1 MNMPFLKD
9 IPPFI
14 FFTGKGG
21 VGKTSL
27 ACATAVWLADQGKR
41 TLLVSTDPAS
51 NVGQVFS
58 QTIGHRIT
66 DISTVENLAAME
78 VDPMA
83 AAQAYRDRVLDP
95 VRGLMPADV
104 VSSIEEQLSGSCTT
118 EIAAF
123 DEFTGLLTNHEL
135 REKYD
140 HIVFDTAPTGHTIRM
155 LELPGAWSGYL
166 EANPDAAANLGPL
179 VGLEKQQHQYS
190 DAVKALSDAAL
201 TRLVLV
207 ARAQASTLK
216 EVSHT
221 HDELSAIGLQHQH
234 LAINGVLPPFAGE
247 NDPLAQSILAREEK
261 ALQAMPENLANLP
274 RSQLYLKPFNL
285 VGLEALRQ
293 LFTENKASLPLPAT
307 TLNTLDLPKLA
318 SLVDELSLTGKGLVM
333 AMGKGGVGKT
343 TVAASIAVS
352 LAKRGHKVHLTTS
365 DPAAHLSYTL
375 DGSLPNLQVS
385 RIDPKVETERYRRF
399 VLENQGKGLDAEG
412 LAVLEEDLRSP
423 CTEEIAVFQAFSR
436 IIKEADDHF
445 VIMDTAPTGHTLL
458 LLDATGAYHR
468 EMVRQ
473 MGQTHDHVMTPMMQL
488 QDPEKTKVIIVT
500 LTVLENLQCEG
511 FQPFFACQTRVRDP
525 GRREHTKHMLR
536 LRREGQITGKQV
548 PEIILLNSHDGTSSY
563 QMLPGLFRA
572 VCQNGLVCG
581 ESFGEVRVPHKGDVV
596 SQVIEGAYEVL
607 GIFDRVEEK
616 RDAMQS
622 LMLPPPAQQALAQAA
637 LTYRFGEDHQPV
649 TAPQILSPRRWQ
661 DESNDL
667 WTTYQRIQENLIKGG
682 LSGRSAKGGRTHTRA
697 VRGIDGDVKLNRALW
712 VMAEAMLSG
721 FQS

>member
-66 DISTVENLAAME
+66 DISTVQNLAAME

-95 VRGLMPADV
+95 VRGLMSAEV

-234 LAINGVLPPFAGE
+234 LAINGVLPPFVGE
-247 NDPLAQSILAREEK
+247 NDPLAQSILAREGK
-261 ALQAMPENLANLP
+261 ALLAMPENLANLP
-274 RSQLYLKPFNL
+274 RSQLFLKPFNL
-285 VGLEALRQ
+285 VGLEALRE
-293 LFTENKASLPLPAT
+293 LFTESKASPVLATT
-307 TLNTLDLPKLA
+307 TLNALDLPKLA
-318 SLVDELSLTGKGLVM
+318 SLVDELSQTGKGLIM
-333 AMGKGGVGKT
+333 TMGKGGVGKT
-343 TVAASIAVS
+343 TVAASVAVS

-473 MGQTHDHVMTPMMQL
+473 MGQTHDHVLTPMMQL

-500 LTVLENLQCEG
+500 LAETTPVLEAANLQ
-511 FQPFFACQTRVRDP
+511 QD
-525 GRREHTKHMLR
+525 
-536 LRREGQITGKQV
+536 LRRAGIEPWAWVI
-548 PEIILLNSHDGTSSY
+548 NSSLAAAKPSSPFLVTRASRE
-563 QMLPGLFRA
+563 LPLINDVTEQFAKRIA
-572 VCQNGLVCG
+572 LTPLQN
-581 ESFGEVRVPHKGDVV
+581 
-596 SQVIEGAYEVL
+596 
-607 GIFDRVEEK
+607 EE
-616 RDAMQS
+616 
-622 LMLPPPAQQALAQAA
+622 PVGAA
-637 LTYRFGEDHQPV
+637 L
-649 TAPQILSPRRWQ
+649 L
-661 DESNDL
+661 
-667 WTTYQRIQENLIKGG
+667 
-682 LSGRSAKGGRTHTRA
+682 AK
-697 VRGIDGDVKLNRALW
+697 
-712 VMAEAMLSG
+712 MAD
-721 FQS
+721 

>member
-66 DISTVENLAAME
+66 DISTVQNLAAME

-135 REKYD
+135 QEKYD

-285 VGLEALRQ
+285 VGLEALRL

-318 SLVDELSLTGKGLVM
+318 SLVDELSQTGKGLVM
-333 AMGKGGVGKT
+333 TMGKGGVGKT
-343 TVAASIAVS
+343 TVAALVAVS

-385 RIDPKVETERYRRF
+385 RIDPKVETERYRHF

-500 LTVLENLQCEG
+500 LAETTPVLEAANLQ
-511 FQPFFACQTRVRDP
+511 QD
-525 GRREHTKHMLR
+525 
-536 LRREGQITGKQV
+536 LRRA
-548 PEIILLNSHDGTSSY
+548 EIEPWAWVINSSLAAAKPSSPFLVTRASCE
-563 QMLPGLFRA
+563 LPLI
-572 VCQNGLVCG
+572 N
-581 ESFGEVRVPHKGDVV
+581 DVTE
-596 SQVIEGAYEVL
+596 QYA
-607 GIFDRVEEK
+607 K
-616 RDAMQS
+616 RI
-622 LMLPPPAQQALAQAA
+622 ALAA
-637 LTYRFGEDHQPV
+637 LQNEEPV
-649 TAPQILSPRRWQ
+649 GTAL
-661 DESNDL
+661 L
-667 WTTYQRIQENLIKGG
+667 
-682 LSGRSAKGGRTHTRA
+682 AK
-697 VRGIDGDVKLNRALW
+697 
-712 VMAEAMLSG
+712 MAG
-721 FQS
+721 

>member
-51 NVGQVFS
+51 NVGQVLS

-247 NDPLAQSILAREEK
+247 NDPLAQSILVREEK
-261 ALQAMPENLANLP
+261 ALQAMPDNLANLP

-285 VGLEALRQ
+285 VGLEALRE
-293 LFTENKASLPLPAT
+293 LFTQSKAAPALPAT
-307 TLNTLDLPKLA
+307 TLNVLDLPKLS
-318 SLVDELSLTGKGLVM
+318 SLVDELSQTGNGLVM
-333 AMGKGGVGKT
+333 TMGKGGVGKT
-343 TVAASIAVS
+343 TIAASVAVS

-473 MGQTHDHVMTPMMQL
+473 MGQTHDNLLTPMMLL

-500 LTVLENLQCEG
+500 LAETTPVLEAANLQ
-511 FQPFFACQTRVRDP
+511 QD
-525 GRREHTKHMLR
+525 
-536 LRREGQITGKQV
+536 LRRA
-548 PEIILLNSHDGTSSY
+548 EIEPWAWVINSSLAAAKPSSPFLVTRASRE
-563 QMLPGLFRA
+563 LPLINDVTEQFAERIA
-572 VCQNGLVCG
+572 LTPLQN
-581 ESFGEVRVPHKGDVV
+581 
-596 SQVIEGAYEVL
+596 
-607 GIFDRVEEK
+607 EE
-616 RDAMQS
+616 
-622 LMLPPPAQQALAQAA
+622 PVGAA
-637 LTYRFGEDHQPV
+637 L
-649 TAPQILSPRRWQ
+649 L
-661 DESNDL
+661 
-667 WTTYQRIQENLIKGG
+667 
-682 LSGRSAKGGRTHTRA
+682 AK
-697 VRGIDGDVKLNRALW
+697 
-712 VMAEAMLSG
+712 MAG
-721 FQS
+721 

>member
-1 MNMPFLKD
+1 MFKRHS
-9 IPPFI
+9 PFI

-247 NDPLAQSILAREEK
+247 DDPLAQSILVREEK
-261 ALQAMPENLANLP
+261 ALQAMPDNLANLP

-285 VGLEALRQ
+285 VGLEALRE
-293 LFTENKASLPLPAT
+293 LFTQSKAAPALPDT
-307 TLNTLDLPKLA
+307 TLNVLDLPKLS
-318 SLVDELSLTGKGLVM
+318 SLVDELSQTGNGLVM
-333 AMGKGGVGKT
+333 TMGKGGVGKT
-343 TVAASIAVS
+343 TIAASVAVS

-473 MGQTHDHVMTPMMQL
+473 MGQTHDNLLTPMMLL

-500 LTVLENLQCEG
+500 LAETTPVLEAANLQ
-511 FQPFFACQTRVRDP
+511 QD
-525 GRREHTKHMLR
+525 
-536 LRREGQITGKQV
+536 LRRA
-548 PEIILLNSHDGTSSY
+548 EIEPWAWVINSSLAAAKPSS
-563 QMLPGLFRA
+563 PF
-572 VCQNGLVCG
+572 LV
-581 ESFGEVRVPHKGDVV
+581 
-596 SQVIEGAYEVL
+596 
-607 GIFDRVEEK
+607 
-616 RDAMQS
+616 
-622 LMLPPPAQQALAQAA
+622 
-637 LTYRFGEDHQPV
+637 
-649 TAPQILSPRRWQ
+649 
-661 DESNDL
+661 
-667 WTTYQRIQENLIKGG
+667 
-682 LSGRSAKGGRTHTRA
+682 TRA
-697 VRGIDGDVKLNRALW
+697 SRELPLINDVTEQFAERIALSVGNSDNPEGRFASASCSRCHIAAARASCSASALGSTRL
-712 VMAEAMLSG
+712 MTRY
-721 FQS
+721 

>member
-66 DISTVENLAAME
+66 DISTVQNLAAME

-234 LAINGVLPPFAGE
+234 LAINGVLPPFVGE
-247 NDPLAQSILAREEK
+247 NDPLAQSILAREGK
-261 ALQAMPENLANLP
+261 ALLAMPENLANLP
-274 RSQLYLKPFNL
+274 RSQLFLKPFNL
-285 VGLEALRQ
+285 VGLEALRE
-293 LFTENKASLPLPAT
+293 LFTESEASMSLPTT

-333 AMGKGGVGKT
+333 TMGKGGVGKT
-343 TVAASIAVS
+343 TVAASVAVS

-500 LTVLENLQCEG
+500 LAETTPVLEAANLQ
-511 FQPFFACQTRVRDP
+511 QD
-525 GRREHTKHMLR
+525 
-536 LRREGQITGKQV
+536 LRRA
-548 PEIILLNSHDGTSSY
+548 EIEPWAWVINSSLAAAKPSSPF
-563 QMLPGLFRA
+563 LVTRA
-572 VCQNGLVCG
+572 SRELSLINDVTEQHAKRIALTPLQN
-581 ESFGEVRVPHKGDVV
+581 
-596 SQVIEGAYEVL
+596 
-607 GIFDRVEEK
+607 EE
-616 RDAMQS
+616 
-622 LMLPPPAQQALAQAA
+622 PVGAA
-637 LTYRFGEDHQPV
+637 L
-649 TAPQILSPRRWQ
+649 L
-661 DESNDL
+661 
-667 WTTYQRIQENLIKGG
+667 
-682 LSGRSAKGGRTHTRA
+682 AK
-697 VRGIDGDVKLNRALW
+697 
-712 VMAEAMLSG
+712 MAD
-721 FQS
+721 

>member
-95 VRGLMPADV
+95 VRGLMPAEV

-221 HDELSAIGLQHQH
+221 HDELSVIGLQHQH
-234 LAINGVLPPFAGE
+234 LAINGVLPPFVGE
-247 NDPLAQSILAREEK
+247 KDPLGQSILAREEK
-261 ALQAMPENLANLP
+261 ALQAMPDNLANLP

-285 VGLEALRQ
+285 VGLEALRE
-293 LFTENKASLPLPAT
+293 LFTQSKASLPLPAT
-307 TLNTLDLPKLA
+307 TQNTLDLPKLA

-333 AMGKGGVGKT
+333 TMGKGGVGKT
-343 TVAASIAVS
+343 TIAASVAVS

-375 DGSLPNLQVS
+375 DASLPNLQVS

-473 MGQTHDHVMTPMMQL
+473 MGQTHDHVLTPMMQL

-500 LTVLENLQCEG
+500 LAETTPVLEAANLQQDLRRAGIEPWAWVVNNSLAATEPSSPFLKTRANRELPLISNVEEQYAKRIALTVLQ
-511 FQPFFACQTRVRDP
+511 
-525 GRREHTKHMLR
+525 
-536 LRREGQITGKQV
+536 
-548 PEIILLNSHDGTSSY
+548 S
-563 QMLPGLFRA
+563 
-572 VCQNGLVCG
+572 
-581 ESFGEVRVPHKGDVV
+581 
-596 SQVIEGAYEVL
+596 
-607 GIFDRVEEK
+607 EE
-616 RDAMQS
+616 
-622 LMLPPPAQQALAQAA
+622 
-637 LTYRFGEDHQPV
+637 PV
-649 TAPQILSPRRWQ
+649 
-661 DESNDL
+661 
-667 WTTYQRIQENLIKGG
+667 
-682 LSGRSAKGGRTHTRA
+682 
-697 VRGIDGDVKLNRALW
+697 GIDLLEEMTK
-712 VMAEAMLSG
+712 
-721 FQS
+721 

>member
-1 MNMPFLKD
+1 MPFLKD

-66 DISTVENLAAME
+66 DISTVQNLAAME

-95 VRGLMPADV
+95 VRGLMTADV

-135 REKYD
+135 QEKYD

-179 VGLEKQQHQYS
+179 VGLEKQQYQYS

-261 ALQAMPENLANLP
+261 ALLAMPENLANLP

-285 VGLEALRQ
+285 VGLEALRE
-293 LFTENKASLPLPAT
+293 LFTESKASPVLPAT

-333 AMGKGGVGKT
+333 TMGKGGVGKT
-343 TVAASIAVS
+343 TVAASVAVS

-436 IIKEADDHF
+436 VIKEADDHF

-500 LTVLENLQCEG
+500 LAETTPVLEAANLQ
-511 FQPFFACQTRVRDP
+511 QD
-525 GRREHTKHMLR
+525 
-536 LRREGQITGKQV
+536 LRRA
-548 PEIILLNSHDGTSSY
+548 EIEPWAWVINSSLAAAKPSSPLLVTRASRE
-563 QMLPGLFRA
+563 LPLINDVTELFAKRIA
-572 VCQNGLVCG
+572 LTPLQN
-581 ESFGEVRVPHKGDVV
+581 
-596 SQVIEGAYEVL
+596 
-607 GIFDRVEEK
+607 EE
-616 RDAMQS
+616 
-622 LMLPPPAQQALAQAA
+622 PVGAA
-637 LTYRFGEDHQPV
+637 L
-649 TAPQILSPRRWQ
+649 L
-661 DESNDL
+661 
-667 WTTYQRIQENLIKGG
+667 
-682 LSGRSAKGGRTHTRA
+682 AK
-697 VRGIDGDVKLNRALW
+697 
-712 VMAEAMLSG
+712 MAG
-721 FQS
+721 

>member
-1 MNMPFLKD
+1 MNIPFLKD

-247 NDPLAQSILAREEK
+247 DDPLPQSILAREEK
-261 ALQAMPENLANLP
+261 ALQAMPDNLANLP

-285 VGLEALRQ
+285 VGLEALRE
-293 LFTENKASLPLPAT
+293 LFTESKATPALPAT
-307 TLNTLDLPKLA
+307 TLNTLDLPKLS
-318 SLVDELSLTGKGLVM
+318 SLLDELSQTGKGLVM
-333 AMGKGGVGKT
+333 TMGKGGVGKT
-343 TVAASIAVS
+343 TVAASVAVS
-352 LAKRGHKVHLTTS
+352 LATRGHKVHLTTS

-423 CTEEIAVFQAFSR
+423 CTEEIAVFQAFSGSSKR
-436 IIKEADDHF
+436 QTTILSLWTPRQQVTHF
-445 VIMDTAPTGHTLL
+445 C
-458 LLDATGAYHR
+458 YW
-468 EMVRQ
+468 
-473 MGQTHDHVMTPMMQL
+473 MQ
-488 QDPEKTKVIIVT
+488 QEP
-500 LTVLENLQCEG
+500 
-511 FQPFFACQTRVRDP
+511 
-525 GRREHTKHMLR
+525 
-536 LRREGQITGKQV
+536 ITGKW
-548 PEIILLNSHDGTSSY
+548 
-563 QMLPGLFRA
+563 
-572 VCQNGLVCG
+572 C
-581 ESFGEVRVPHKGDVV
+581 VRWGKH
-596 SQVIEGAYEVL
+596 
-607 GIFDRVEEK
+607 
-616 RDAMQS
+616 MT
-622 LMLPPPAQQALAQAA
+622 M
-637 LTYRFGEDHQPV
+637 
-649 TAPQILSPRRWQ
+649 
-661 DESNDL
+661 
-667 WTTYQRIQENLIKGG
+667 
-682 LSGRSAKGGRTHTRA
+682 
-697 VRGIDGDVKLNRALW
+697 
-712 VMAEAMLSG
+712 
-721 FQS
+721 

>member
-66 DISTVENLAAME
+66 DISTVQNLAAME

-207 ARAQASTLK
+207 ARAQVSTLK

-234 LAINGVLPPFAGE
+234 LAINGVLPPFVGE
-247 NDPLAQSILAREEK
+247 NDPLAQSILAREGK
-261 ALQAMPENLANLP
+261 ALLAMPENLANLP
-274 RSQLYLKPFNL
+274 RSQLFLKPFNL
-285 VGLEALRQ
+285 VGLEALRE
-293 LFTENKASLPLPAT
+293 LFTESEASMSLPTT
-307 TLNTLDLPKLA
+307 TLNTLDLPKIA

-333 AMGKGGVGKT
+333 TMGKGGVGKT
-343 TVAASIAVS
+343 TVAASVAVS

-473 MGQTHDHVMTPMMQL
+473 MGQTHDNVLTPMMQL

-500 LTVLENLQCEG
+500 LAETTPVLEAANLQ
-511 FQPFFACQTRVRDP
+511 QD
-525 GRREHTKHMLR
+525 
-536 LRREGQITGKQV
+536 LRRA
-548 PEIILLNSHDGTSSY
+548 EIEPWAWVINSSLAAAKPSSPF
-563 QMLPGLFRA
+563 LVTRA
-572 VCQNGLVCG
+572 SRELSLIN
-581 ESFGEVRVPHKGDVV
+581 D
-596 SQVIEGAYEVL
+596 VIEQYA
-607 GIFDRVEEK
+607 K
-616 RDAMQS
+616 RI
-622 LMLPPPAQQALAQAA
+622 A
-637 LTYRFGEDHQPV
+637 LTPLQNEEPV
-649 TAPQILSPRRWQ
+649 GTALLA
-661 DESNDL
+661 E
-667 WTTYQRIQENLIKGG
+667 
-682 LSGRSAKGGRTHTRA
+682 
-697 VRGIDGDVKLNRALW
+697 
-712 VMAEAMLSG
+712 MAG
-721 FQS
+721 

>member
-58 QTIGHRIT
+58 QTIGHQIT
-66 DISTVENLAAME
+66 DISTVQNLAAME

-261 ALQAMPENLANLP
+261 ALLAMPENLANLP

-285 VGLEALRQ
+285 VGLEALRE
-293 LFTENKASLPLPAT
+293 LFTESEASMSLPTT

-333 AMGKGGVGKT
+333 TMGKGGVGKT
-343 TVAASIAVS
+343 TVAASVAVS

-436 IIKEADDHF
+436 VIKEADDHF

-473 MGQTHDHVMTPMMQL
+473 MGQTREHVMTPMMQL

-500 LTVLENLQCEG
+500 LAETTPVLEAANLQ
-511 FQPFFACQTRVRDP
+511 QD
-525 GRREHTKHMLR
+525 
-536 LRREGQITGKQV
+536 LRRA
-548 PEIILLNSHDGTSSY
+548 EIEPWAWVINSSLAAAKPSSPFLVTRASRE
-563 QMLPGLFRA
+563 LPLINDVTEQFAKRIA
-572 VCQNGLVCG
+572 LTPLQN
-581 ESFGEVRVPHKGDVV
+581 
-596 SQVIEGAYEVL
+596 
-607 GIFDRVEEK
+607 EE
-616 RDAMQS
+616 
-622 LMLPPPAQQALAQAA
+622 PVGAA
-637 LTYRFGEDHQPV
+637 L
-649 TAPQILSPRRWQ
+649 L
-661 DESNDL
+661 
-667 WTTYQRIQENLIKGG
+667 
-682 LSGRSAKGGRTHTRA
+682 AK
-697 VRGIDGDVKLNRALW
+697 
-712 VMAEAMLSG
+712 MAG
-721 FQS
+721 

>member
-66 DISTVENLAAME
+66 DISTVQNLAAME

-135 REKYD
+135 QEKYD

-247 NDPLAQSILAREEK
+247 NDPLAQSILEREEK
-261 ALQAMPENLANLP
+261 ALLAMPENLANLP

-285 VGLEALRQ
+285 VGLEALRE
-293 LFTENKASLPLPAT
+293 LFTESEASMSPPTT

-318 SLVDELSLTGKGLVM
+318 SLVDELSQTGKGLVM
-333 AMGKGGVGKT
+333 TMGKGGVGKT
-343 TVAASIAVS
+343 TVAASVAVS

-436 IIKEADDHF
+436 VIKEADDHF

-500 LTVLENLQCEG
+500 LAETTPVLEAANLQ
-511 FQPFFACQTRVRDP
+511 QD
-525 GRREHTKHMLR
+525 
-536 LRREGQITGKQV
+536 LRRA
-548 PEIILLNSHDGTSSY
+548 EIEPWAWVINSSLAAAKPSS
-563 QMLPGLFRA
+563 PF
-572 VCQNGLVCG
+572 LV
-581 ESFGEVRVPHKGDVV
+581 
-596 SQVIEGAYEVL
+596 
-607 GIFDRVEEK
+607 
-616 RDAMQS
+616 
-622 LMLPPPAQQALAQAA
+622 
-637 LTYRFGEDHQPV
+637 
-649 TAPQILSPRRWQ
+649 
-661 DESNDL
+661 
-667 WTTYQRIQENLIKGG
+667 
-682 LSGRSAKGGRTHTRA
+682 TRA
-697 VRGIDGDVKLNRALW
+697 SRELPLINDVTEQYAKRIAL
-712 VMAEAMLSG
+712 VALQNEEPVGTALLAKMAG
-721 FQS
+721 

>member
-1 MNMPFLKD
+1 MNMPFLKA

-27 ACATAVWLADQGKR
+27 ACATAVWLADQGKK

-66 DISTVENLAAME
+66 DITCVENLAAME

-95 VRGLMPADV
+95 VRDMLPADV

-166 EANPDAAANLGPL
+166 EANPDATANLGPL
-179 VGLEKQQHQYS
+179 VGLEKQQHQYA
-190 DAVKALSDAAL
+190 DAVNALSDATL

-207 ARAQASTLK
+207 ARAQTSTLK

-247 NDPLAQSILAREEK
+247 NDRLAQSILAREEK
-261 ALQAMPENLANLP
+261 ALQAMPDNLANLP

-285 VGLEALRQ
+285 VGLDALRA
-293 LFTENKASLPLPAT
+293 LFTDSNAAPETPIT
-307 TLNTLDLPKLA
+307 VLNTLNLPKLA
-318 SLVDELSLTGKGLVM
+318 SLVDELSQTGKGLVM
-333 AMGKGGVGKT
+333 TMGKGGVGKT
-343 TVAASIAVS
+343 TIAASVAVS

-375 DGSLPNLQVS
+375 DGSLANLQVS
-385 RIDPKVETERYRRF
+385 RIDPKAETERYRRF

-436 IIKEADDHF
+436 VIKDADDHF

-473 MGQTHDHVMTPMMQL
+473 MGKTHDHVITPMMQL

-500 LTVLENLQCEG
+500 LAETTPVLEAANLQN
-511 FQPFFACQTRVRDP
+511 D
-525 GRREHTKHMLR
+525 
-536 LRREGQITGKQV
+536 LRRAGIEPWAWVVNNSLAAAK
-548 PEIILLNSHDGTSSY
+548 PSSPFLLTRANRE
-563 QMLPGLFRA
+563 LPLISD
-572 VCQNGLVCG
+572 V
-581 ESFGEVRVPHKGDVV
+581 EV
-596 SQVIEGAYEVL
+596 QYA
-607 GIFDRVEEK
+607 K
-616 RDAMQS
+616 RI
-622 LMLPPPAQQALAQAA
+622 A
-637 LTYRFGEDHQPV
+637 LTALQSEEPV
-649 TAPQILSPRRWQ
+649 
-661 DESNDL
+661 
-667 WTTYQRIQENLIKGG
+667 
-682 LSGRSAKGGRTHTRA
+682 
-697 VRGIDGDVKLNRALW
+697 GIDLLVE
-712 VMAEAMLSG
+712 MAK
-721 FQS
+721 

>member
-27 ACATAVWLADQGKR
+27 ACATAVWLADQGKK

-66 DISTVENLAAME
+66 DISIVQNLAAME

-95 VRGLMPADV
+95 VRELMPADV

-155 LELPGAWSGYL
+155 LELPGAWIGYL

-234 LAINGVLPPFAGE
+234 LAINGVLPPFVGE
-247 NDPLAQSILAREEK
+247 NDPLAQSILAREEQ
-261 ALQAMPENLANLP
+261 ALLAMPENLANLP

-285 VGLEALRQ
+285 VGLEALRK
-293 LFTENKASLPLPAT
+293 LFTESEASMSLPTT

-333 AMGKGGVGKT
+333 TMGKGGVGKT
-343 TVAASIAVS
+343 TVAASVAVS

-436 IIKEADDHF
+436 VIKEADDHF

-500 LTVLENLQCEG
+500 LAETTPVLEAANLQ
-511 FQPFFACQTRVRDP
+511 QD
-525 GRREHTKHMLR
+525 
-536 LRREGQITGKQV
+536 LRRAGIEPWAWVI
-548 PEIILLNSHDGTSSY
+548 NSSLAAAKPSSPFLVTRASRE
-563 QMLPGLFRA
+563 LPLINDVTEQFAKRIA
-572 VCQNGLVCG
+572 LTPLQN
-581 ESFGEVRVPHKGDVV
+581 
-596 SQVIEGAYEVL
+596 
-607 GIFDRVEEK
+607 EE
-616 RDAMQS
+616 
-622 LMLPPPAQQALAQAA
+622 PVGAA
-637 LTYRFGEDHQPV
+637 L
-649 TAPQILSPRRWQ
+649 L
-661 DESNDL
+661 
-667 WTTYQRIQENLIKGG
+667 
-682 LSGRSAKGGRTHTRA
+682 AK
-697 VRGIDGDVKLNRALW
+697 
-712 VMAEAMLSG
+712 MAS
-721 FQS
+721 

>member
-66 DISTVENLAAME
+66 DISTVANLAAME

-95 VRGLMPADV
+95 VRELMPADV
-104 VSSIEEQLSGSCTT
+104 ISSIEEQLSGSCTT

-123 DEFTGLLTNHEL
+123 DEFTGILTNHEL

-166 EANPDAAANLGPL
+166 EANPDASANLGPL

-207 ARAQASTLK
+207 ARAQVSTLK

-234 LAINGVLPPFAGE
+234 IAINGVLPPFAGE

-261 ALQAMPENLANLP
+261 ALLAMPENLANLP

-285 VGLEALRQ
+285 VGLEALRE
-293 LFTENKASLPLPAT
+293 LFTENNASLPIPTT
-307 TLNTLDLPKLA
+307 TLNTLDLPKLS
-318 SLVDELSLTGKGLVM
+318 SLVDELSQTGKGLIM
-333 AMGKGGVGKT
+333 TMGKGGVGKT
-343 TVAASIAVS
+343 TVAASVAVS

-385 RIDPKVETERYRRF
+385 RIDPKVETERYRSF

-473 MGQTHDHVMTPMMQL
+473 MGQTHDHVLTPMMQL

-500 LTVLENLQCEG
+500 LAETTPVLEAANLQ
-511 FQPFFACQTRVRDP
+511 QD
-525 GRREHTKHMLR
+525 
-536 LRREGQITGKQV
+536 LRRAGIEPWAWVI
-548 PEIILLNSHDGTSSY
+548 NSSLAAAKPSSPFLVTRASRE
-563 QMLPGLFRA
+563 LPLI
-572 VCQNGLVCG
+572 N
-581 ESFGEVRVPHKGDVV
+581 DVTE
-596 SQVIEGAYEVL
+596 QYA
-607 GIFDRVEEK
+607 K
-616 RDAMQS
+616 RI
-622 LMLPPPAQQALAQAA
+622 A
-637 LTYRFGEDHQPV
+637 LTPLQNEEPV
-649 TAPQILSPRRWQ
+649 GTALLT
-661 DESNDL
+661 E
-667 WTTYQRIQENLIKGG
+667 
-682 LSGRSAKGGRTHTRA
+682 
-697 VRGIDGDVKLNRALW
+697 
-712 VMAEAMLSG
+712 MAG
-721 FQS
+721 

>member
-27 ACATAVWLADQGKR
+27 ACATAVWLADQGKK

-66 DISTVENLAAME
+66 DISIVQNLAAME

-95 VRGLMPADV
+95 VRELMPADV

-234 LAINGVLPPFAGE
+234 LAINGVLPPFVGE
-247 NDPLAQSILAREEK
+247 NDPLAQSILAREEQ
-261 ALQAMPENLANLP
+261 ALLAMPENLANLP

-285 VGLEALRQ
+285 VGLEALRK
-293 LFTENKASLPLPAT
+293 LFTESEASMSLPTT

-333 AMGKGGVGKT
+333 TMGKGGVGKT
-343 TVAASIAVS
+343 TVAASVAVS

-436 IIKEADDHF
+436 AIKEADDHF

-500 LTVLENLQCEG
+500 LAETTPVLEAANLQ
-511 FQPFFACQTRVRDP
+511 QD
-525 GRREHTKHMLR
+525 
-536 LRREGQITGKQV
+536 LRRAGIEPWAWVI
-548 PEIILLNSHDGTSSY
+548 NSSLAAAKPSSPFLVTRASRE
-563 QMLPGLFRA
+563 LPLINDVTEQFAKRIA
-572 VCQNGLVCG
+572 LTPLQN
-581 ESFGEVRVPHKGDVV
+581 
-596 SQVIEGAYEVL
+596 
-607 GIFDRVEEK
+607 EE
-616 RDAMQS
+616 
-622 LMLPPPAQQALAQAA
+622 PVGAA
-637 LTYRFGEDHQPV
+637 L
-649 TAPQILSPRRWQ
+649 L
-661 DESNDL
+661 
-667 WTTYQRIQENLIKGG
+667 
-682 LSGRSAKGGRTHTRA
+682 AK
-697 VRGIDGDVKLNRALW
+697 
-712 VMAEAMLSG
+712 MAS
-721 FQS
+721 

>member
-1 MNMPFLKD
+1 MPFLKD

-58 QTIGHRIT
+58 QTIGHQIT
-66 DISTVENLAAME
+66 DISTVQNLAAME

-247 NDPLAQSILAREEK
+247 NDPLAQSIWAREEK
-261 ALQAMPENLANLP
+261 ALLAIPENLANLP
-274 RSQLYLKPFNL
+274 RSQLYLEPFNL
-285 VGLEALRQ
+285 VGLEALRE
-293 LFTENKASLPLPAT
+293 LFTESEASMSLPTT

-333 AMGKGGVGKT
+333 TMGKGGVGKT
-343 TVAASIAVS
+343 TVAASVAVS

-436 IIKEADDHF
+436 VIKEADDHF

-473 MGQTHDHVMTPMMQL
+473 MGQTYEHVMTSMMQL

-500 LTVLENLQCEG
+500 LAETTPVLEAANLQ
-511 FQPFFACQTRVRDP
+511 QD
-525 GRREHTKHMLR
+525 
-536 LRREGQITGKQV
+536 LRRA
-548 PEIILLNSHDGTSSY
+548 EIEPWAWVINSSLAAAKPSSPFLVTRASRE
-563 QMLPGLFRA
+563 LPLINDVTEQFAKRIA
-572 VCQNGLVCG
+572 LTPLQN
-581 ESFGEVRVPHKGDVV
+581 
-596 SQVIEGAYEVL
+596 
-607 GIFDRVEEK
+607 EE
-616 RDAMQS
+616 
-622 LMLPPPAQQALAQAA
+622 PVGAA
-637 LTYRFGEDHQPV
+637 L
-649 TAPQILSPRRWQ
+649 L
-661 DESNDL
+661 
-667 WTTYQRIQENLIKGG
+667 
-682 LSGRSAKGGRTHTRA
+682 AK
-697 VRGIDGDVKLNRALW
+697 
-712 VMAEAMLSG
+712 MAG
-721 FQS
+721 

>member
-1 MNMPFLKD
+1 MPFLKD

-41 TLLVSTDPAS
+41 TLLVSTDSAS

-104 VSSIEEQLSGSCTT
+104 VISIEEQLSGSCTT

-261 ALQAMPENLANLP
+261 ALQAMPDNLANLP

-285 VGLEALRQ
+285 VGLEALRE
-293 LFTENKASLPLPAT
+293 LFTQSKAAPALPAT
-307 TLNTLDLPKLA
+307 TLNVLDLPKLS
-318 SLVDELSLTGKGLVM
+318 SLVDELSQTGNGLVM
-333 AMGKGGVGKT
+333 TMGKGGVGKT
-343 TVAASIAVS
+343 TIAASVAVS

-473 MGQTHDHVMTPMMQL
+473 MGQTHDNLLTPMMLL

-500 LTVLENLQCEG
+500 LAETTPVLEAANLQ
-511 FQPFFACQTRVRDP
+511 QD
-525 GRREHTKHMLR
+525 
-536 LRREGQITGKQV
+536 LRRA
-548 PEIILLNSHDGTSSY
+548 EIEPWAWVINSSLAAAKPSSPFLVTRASRE
-563 QMLPGLFRA
+563 LPLINDVTEQFAERIA
-572 VCQNGLVCG
+572 LTPLQN
-581 ESFGEVRVPHKGDVV
+581 
-596 SQVIEGAYEVL
+596 
-607 GIFDRVEEK
+607 EE
-616 RDAMQS
+616 
-622 LMLPPPAQQALAQAA
+622 PVGAA
-637 LTYRFGEDHQPV
+637 L
-649 TAPQILSPRRWQ
+649 L
-661 DESNDL
+661 
-667 WTTYQRIQENLIKGG
+667 
-682 LSGRSAKGGRTHTRA
+682 AK
-697 VRGIDGDVKLNRALW
+697 
-712 VMAEAMLSG
+712 MAG
-721 FQS
+721 

>member
-1 MNMPFLKD
+1 MPFLKD

-66 DISTVENLAAME
+66 DISTVQNLAAME

-155 LELPGAWSGYL
+155 LELPGAWNGYL

-234 LAINGVLPPFAGE
+234 LAINGVLPPFVGE
-247 NDPLAQSILAREEK
+247 NDPLAQSILAREEQ
-261 ALQAMPENLANLP
+261 ALLAMPENLANLP
-274 RSQLYLKPFNL
+274 RSQLFLKPFNL
-285 VGLEALRQ
+285 VGLEALRE
-293 LFTENKASLPLPAT
+293 LFTESEASMSPPTT

-318 SLVDELSLTGKGLVM
+318 SLVDELSQTGKGLVM
-333 AMGKGGVGKT
+333 TMGKGGVGKT
-343 TVAASIAVS
+343 TVAASVAVS

-436 IIKEADDHF
+436 VIKEADDHF

-500 LTVLENLQCEG
+500 LAETTPVLEAANLQ
-511 FQPFFACQTRVRDP
+511 QD
-525 GRREHTKHMLR
+525 
-536 LRREGQITGKQV
+536 LRRA
-548 PEIILLNSHDGTSSY
+548 EIEPWAWVINSSLAAAKPSSPFLVTRASRE
-563 QMLPGLFRA
+563 LPLI
-572 VCQNGLVCG
+572 N
-581 ESFGEVRVPHKGDVV
+581 DVTE
-596 SQVIEGAYEVL
+596 QFA
-607 GIFDRVEEK
+607 K
-616 RDAMQS
+616 RI
-622 LMLPPPAQQALAQAA
+622 ALAPLQN
-637 LTYRFGEDHQPV
+637 EEPV
-649 TAPQILSPRRWQ
+649 GATL
-661 DESNDL
+661 L
-667 WTTYQRIQENLIKGG
+667 
-682 LSGRSAKGGRTHTRA
+682 AK
-697 VRGIDGDVKLNRALW
+697 
-712 VMAEAMLSG
+712 MAG
-721 FQS
+721 